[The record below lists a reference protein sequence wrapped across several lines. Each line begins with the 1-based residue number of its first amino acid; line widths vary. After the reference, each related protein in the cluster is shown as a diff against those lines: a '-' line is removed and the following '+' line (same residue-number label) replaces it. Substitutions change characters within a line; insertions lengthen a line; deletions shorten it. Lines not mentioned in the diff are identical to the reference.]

1 MDEQGSDK
9 ANMPQQ
15 ETIEVGYRNIGS
27 VLGQD
32 YHHKFLLYTD
42 REGNQHT
49 ISGWTGD
56 EQPGLPYGRMHV
68 ETNLPY
74 DATNPDHPDNAN
86 ALGQRQY
93 REPIATGA
101 DLSQTWQ
108 TMIDNARAKDDRYPY
123 DPQLQNSNTLADS
136 ILRDV
141 GLPEPRQ
148 DGFTGHWA
156 PASGRQLDEHIK
168 PEVPGIGNSSRT
180 LSTSDNAPDT
190 PKEAPKAAP
199 PADTTHDIRNPDH
212 LGHARYQQ
220 AIDAIERSPN
230 IPSGTFTGDRLAQ
243 SAANLANAS
252 LAGAQRPQGGQNE
265 ALDRIDFVVFNT
277 QRDGLVAGQGALGNP
292 AAKLAFLPA
301 AQDNATS
308 LTTASQQVN
317 DTMQRT
323 QVQAMAAPEQAQQ
336 QTQEAEVRSIGARV
350 G

>member
-9 ANMPQQ
+9 ASTPQQ

-27 VLGQD
+27 VMGQD

-42 REGNQHT
+42 RNGDQHT

-56 EQPGLPYGRMHV
+56 EKPGLPYGKMHV
-68 ETNLPY
+68 ETDLPY
-74 DATNPDHPDNAN
+74 DASNPDHPDNAN
-86 ALGQRQY
+86 AAGQRQY
-93 REPIATGA
+93 RETIATGA

-108 TMIDNARAKDDRYPY
+108 TMIDNAKTKDDRYPY

-136 ILRDV
+136 VLRDV

-156 PASGRQLDEHIK
+156 PASGRQLDETIK

-180 LSTSDNAPDT
+180 FSTSDTAPET
-190 PKEAPKAAP
+190 PKETPKAAP
-199 PADTTHDIRNPDH
+199 SPDTTQDIRNPEH
-212 LGHARYQQ
+212 AGHARYQQ

-230 IPSGTFTGDRLAQ
+230 IPPGTFTGDRLEQ

-252 LAGAQRPQGGQNE
+252 LAGAERPQGGRNE
-265 ALDRIDFVVFNT
+265 ALDRIDFAVFNT
-277 QRDGLVAGQGALGNP
+277 QRDGLVAGQGTLGDP

-308 LTTASQQVN
+308 LTAASQQVN

-323 QVQAMAAPEQAQQ
+323 QAQALAAPEQTQQ
-336 QTQEAEVRSIGARV
+336 QTQEAGVRSIGGRM

>member
-1 MDEQGSDK
+1 MDEQGNDK
-9 ANMPQQ
+9 ANTPRQ

-27 VLGQD
+27 VMGQD

-42 REGNQHT
+42 RNGDQHT

-56 EQPGLPYGRMHV
+56 EKPGLPYGKMHV

-86 ALGQRQY
+86 AKGQRQY
-93 REPIATGA
+93 REPIATGN

-108 TMIDNARAKDDRYPY
+108 KMIDNAKTKDDRYPY
-123 DPQLQNSNTLADS
+123 DPQVQNSNTLADS
-136 ILRDV
+136 VLRDV
-141 GLPEPRQ
+141 GLPQPKQ
-148 DGFTGHWA
+148 DGMTGHWA
-156 PASGRQLDEHIK
+156 PASGRQLDETIK

-180 LSTSDNAPDT
+180 FSTSDNAPDT

-199 PADTTHDIRNPDH
+199 PADTTNDIRNPEH
-212 LGHARYQQ
+212 VGHARYQQ

-230 IPSGTFTGDRLAQ
+230 IPPGTFTGDRLEQ

-252 LAGAQRPQGGQNE
+252 LAGAERPQGGQNE

-277 QRDGLVAGQGALGNP
+277 QRDGLVAGQGDLGDP

-317 DTMQRT
+317 DTMQQT
-323 QVQAMAAPEQAQQ
+323 QAQAMAAPEQAQQ
-336 QTQEAEVRSIGARV
+336 QTQEAGVRGIGGRV

>member
-1 MDEQGSDK
+1 MDEQGNGQ
-9 ANMPQQ
+9 ANTPRQ

-27 VLGQD
+27 IMGQD

-42 REGNQHT
+42 RNGEQHT
-49 ISGWTGD
+49 ISGWTG
-56 EQPGLPYGRMHV
+56 EQAPGLPYGRMHV

-74 DATNPDHPDNAN
+74 DASNPDHPGNAN
-86 ALGQRQY
+86 AAGQRQY
-93 REPIATGA
+93 RETIATGD

-108 TMIDNARAKDDRYPY
+108 SMIDNARAKNDRYPY

-136 ILRDV
+136 VLRDV
-141 GLPEPRQ
+141 GLPQPTQ
-148 DGFTGHWA
+148 DGMSGHWA
-156 PASGRQLDEHIK
+156 PASGRQLDESIK

-180 LSTSDNAPDT
+180 FSTSDNAPDT
-190 PKEAPKAAP
+190 PKEAPKTAP
-199 PADTTHDIRNPDH
+199 PADTTNDIRNPEH
-212 LGHARYQQ
+212 AGHTRYQQ
-220 AIDAIERSPN
+220 ALDAIERSPN
-230 IPSGTFTGDRLAQ
+230 IPPGTFTGDRLEQ

-265 ALDRIDFVVFNT
+265 ALDRIDFVVFNA
-277 QRDGLVAGQGALGNP
+277 QRDGLVAGQGALGDP

-323 QVQAMAAPEQAQQ
+323 QAQAMTAPEQTQQ
-336 QTQEAEVRSIGARV
+336 QTQETGVRSLGGGV

>member
-9 ANMPQQ
+9 ANTPQQ

-27 VLGQD
+27 VMGQD

-49 ISGWTGD
+49 ISGWTG
-56 EQPGLPYGRMHV
+56 EQAPGLPYGRMHV

-74 DATNPDHPDNAN
+74 DATNPDHPENAN
-86 ALGQRQY
+86 ATGQRQY
-93 REPIATGA
+93 REPIATGD

-108 TMIDNARAKDDRYPY
+108 KMIDNAKTKDDRYPY
-123 DPQLQNSNTLADS
+123 DPQVQNSNTLADS
-136 ILRDV
+136 VLRDV
-141 GLPEPRQ
+141 GLPEPKQ
-148 DGFTGHWA
+148 DGITGHWA

-180 LSTSDNAPDT
+180 FSTSDAAPDT
-190 PKEAPKAAP
+190 PKAAP

-212 LGHARYQQ
+212 PGHARYQQ

-230 IPSGTFTGDRLAQ
+230 IPPGTFSGDRLEQ

-252 LAGAQRPQGGQNE
+252 LAGAQRPQGGRNE

-277 QRDGLVAGQGALGNP
+277 QRDGLVAGQGALGDP

-308 LTTASQQVN
+308 LTAASQQVN
-317 DTMQRT
+317 DTMQ
-323 QVQAMAAPEQAQQ
+323 QKQAQAMAAPEQ
-336 QTQEAEVRSIGARV
+336 TQEAGVRSIGARA